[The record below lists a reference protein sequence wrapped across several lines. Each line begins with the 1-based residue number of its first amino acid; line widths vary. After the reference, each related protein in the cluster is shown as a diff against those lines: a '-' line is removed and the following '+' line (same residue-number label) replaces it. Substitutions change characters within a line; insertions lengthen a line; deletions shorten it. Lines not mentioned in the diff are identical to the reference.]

1 MSIQSSVIDI
11 YVEPQVSSIELVASP
26 VLNSGSSLTL
36 TFSGTAYDSD
46 GLRVPYATLTFS
58 IDVFTIDT
66 TTPSA
71 PSASDIISASK
82 SAGTQQVA
90 VTALDGSFSF
100 TASGTFEPYVAAVV
114 SGEGVNSNVVY
125 AYANCT
131 ISISASTTTPE
142 VGTAFTVTVD
152 VGVNDGPNFV
162 SSAGNNAMLALNGYA
177 TVVLYHEDI
186 STGVIS
192 HSILATDSSGA
203 AAFSVTLST
212 IGGHKLQAVAYGTD
226 VDAKNASPP
235 SDL

>member
-11 YVEPQVSSIELVASP
+11 YVEPQVASIKLVASP
-26 VLNSGSSLTL
+26 VINSGSSLTL
-36 TFSGTAYDSD
+36 TFSGTAYDSYD
-46 GLRVPYATLTFS
+46 LRVPSATLTFS

-82 SAGTQQVA
+82 SAGTQQTA
-90 VTALDGSFSF
+90 VTDPDGHF
-100 TASGTFEPYVAAVV
+100 TFNVSGPFEPYVAAVV